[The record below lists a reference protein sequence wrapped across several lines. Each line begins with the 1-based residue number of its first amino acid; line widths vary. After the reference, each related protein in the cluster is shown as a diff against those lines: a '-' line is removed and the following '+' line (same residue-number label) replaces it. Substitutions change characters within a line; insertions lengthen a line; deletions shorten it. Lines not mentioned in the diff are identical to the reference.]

1 MKPEPMLS
9 AWPQRLLSELDNADD
24 RAERLARGLTR
35 EQFNWNSRPGAWSI
49 GQCLEH
55 LRIGNEIYL
64 PAISN
69 SLEGKQPS
77 PVQEVVL
84 SRISRWFIHNYI

>member
-9 AWPQRLLSELDNADD
+9 AWPQRLLSELENADD

-77 PVQEVVL
+77 PV
-84 SRISRWFIHNYI
+84 RK